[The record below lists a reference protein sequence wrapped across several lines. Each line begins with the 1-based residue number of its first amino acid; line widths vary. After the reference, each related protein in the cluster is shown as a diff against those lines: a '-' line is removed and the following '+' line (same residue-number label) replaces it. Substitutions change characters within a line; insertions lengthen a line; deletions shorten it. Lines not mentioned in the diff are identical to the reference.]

1 VNRIY
6 AIAPPRKAA
15 TLTLAALVLLPVPIL
30 GAVVLAEGAAV
41 LQPPWLHAAL
51 IAGLA
56 IFLGLVLWGLRR
68 MQVQLQDG
76 VLTVRACLYRKCIA
90 LDQLDLDAARIID
103 LDRSSPW
110 WPVWRTNGIGLPGLW
125 VGHHRGRPWRRRI
138 FCAVTTPGRT
148 LLLPLRGQD
157 EALLLSMDAPQ
168 ALLDQLRRG

>member
-1 VNRIY
+1 MSRTY

-15 TLTLAALVLLPVPIL
+15 TVTLAALVFLPVPIL
-30 GAVVLAEGAAV
+30 GAVVLAKGAAA

-76 VLTVRACLYRKCIA
+76 VLTVRACLYRKRIA

-103 LDRSSPW
+103 LDRTSPW
-110 WPVWRTNGIGLPGLW
+110 WPAFRSNGIGLPGLW
-125 VGHHRGRPWRRRI
+125 VGHHRGSPWRRRI
-138 FCAVTTPGRT
+138 FCAVTAPKRT
-148 LLLPLRGQD
+148 LLLPLRGKD
-157 EALLLSMDAPQ
+157 EAVLLSLDAPQ